1 MKKLYAKANEKFVKA
16 VVLYADSSNVLCYD
30 SAKTDKVPADMVK
43 NLFDKGLILVVTS
56 DGEYRPFLFT
66 DETTY
71 YAVSAMNMS
80 SGQSPAAEL
89 VTFKS
94 DTIA

>member
-1 MKKLYAKANEKFVKA
+1 MKKIYAKANEKFVKA
-16 VVLYADSSNVLCYD
+16 VVLYANDSNVLCYD

-43 NLFDKGLILVVTS
+43 NLFEKGLILVSTAA
-56 DGEYRPFLFT
+56 GEYKPTLFT

-71 YAVSAMNMS
+71 YAVSAVYFT
-80 SGQSPAAEL
+80 GSPAAATL
-89 VTFKS
+89 LTFKS